1 MYWWLISEFLPTTHK
16 QTKGKIMATTVITG
30 RDISLSFTGGTDIEA
45 QATSAVLTKTNVR
58 ETYQTLD
65 GEAYKTTNIEGTFAL
80 SMLADWGK
88 ASSVCEALWTAA
100 ETAPDTDITVTLTA
114 ATGAQF
120 VFPIMPEFPTA
131 GGSGTDA
138 QTVDFTFKVSKGE
151 VTETFS

>member
-1 MYWWLISEFLPTTHK
+1 
-16 QTKGKIMATTVITG
+16 MATTVITG

-65 GEAYKTTNIEGTFAL
+65 GEAYKTTNVEGTFAL

-88 ASSVCEALWTAA
+88 TGSVCEALWAAA
-100 ETAPDTDITVTLTA
+100 EAPDTTISVTMTA

-120 VFPIMPEFPTA
+120 VFPILPEFPTA
-131 GGSGTDA
+131 GGAGTDA
-138 QTVDFTFKVSKGE
+138 QTVDFTFKIAKGE
-151 VTETFS
+151 VVETFS

>member
-1 MYWWLISEFLPTTHK
+1 
-16 QTKGKIMATTVITG
+16 MATTVITG
-30 RDISLSFTGGTDIEA
+30 RDVSLSFTGGTDVDA

-65 GEAYKTTNIEGTFAL
+65 GEAYKTVNVEGTFAL

-88 ASSVCEALWTAA
+88 ANSVCEALWAAA
-100 ETAPDTDITVTLTA
+100 ETPDTTISVTMTA

-120 VFPIMPEFPTA
+120 VFPILPEYPTA

-138 QTVDFTFKVSKGE
+138 QTVSYTFKIAKGE

>member
-1 MYWWLISEFLPTTHK
+1 
-16 QTKGKIMATTVITG
+16 MATTVITG
-30 RDISLSFTGGTDIEA
+30 RDISLSFTGGTDIDA

-65 GEAYKTTNIEGTFAL
+65 GEAYKTTNVEGTFAL

-88 ASSVCEALWTAA
+88 ANSVCEALWAAA
-100 ETAPDTDITVTLTA
+100 ETPDTTISVTLTA

-120 VFPIMPEFPTA
+120 VFPILPEFPTA
-131 GGSGTDA
+131 GGAGTDA
-138 QTVDFTFKVSKGE
+138 QTVDFTFKIAKGE